1 MLEAKP
7 ITSPTSSSHIL
18 SAYKGDPMVDPSLYR
33 STVGY
38 LSLTQPDLAFAVSC
52 VCQFMHRPTKLHWQA
67 VKRILRYL
75 NRTSS
80 HGLLLKRTRSPIPE
94 AFFDTTGLV
103 ALMDDAR
110 RVANVFSLVL
120 TSSHGAL
127 VNSQPSLVHLLKP
140 ITNLSQHCGII
151 AMDTGFTSWSWNQD
165 SLSTKTM
172 VWQYR
177 CNLPLGKSRL
187 SCQNKAHGDWLHFI
201 WDHVADKSLQVL
213 FIPSKD

>member
-1 MLEAKP
+1 VKDLGKLSFFLGIEVLPLQSRLLLSQRRYITDLLQKTNMLEAKP

-151 AMDTGFTSWSWNQD
+151 AMDTGFTS
-165 SLSTKTM
+165 
-172 VWQYR
+172 
-177 CNLPLGKSRL
+177 
-187 SCQNKAHGDWLHFI
+187 
-201 WDHVADKSLQVL
+201 
-213 FIPSKD
+213 